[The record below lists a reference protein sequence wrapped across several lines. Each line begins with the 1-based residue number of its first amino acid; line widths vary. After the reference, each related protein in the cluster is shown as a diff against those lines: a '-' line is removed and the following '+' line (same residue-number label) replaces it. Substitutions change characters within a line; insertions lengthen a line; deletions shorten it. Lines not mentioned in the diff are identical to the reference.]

1 MEIYGFSPFS
11 FQDTESWKN
20 SAFAACRGCKTYPVE
35 EVGADGSIVT
45 REVPVGLVLKGVM
58 AQYRSLLWTQFVADA
73 ATTTKDRESF
83 DFWLFCRRAEAAQ
96 ERAFLARKTKRAKK
110 AAALDAEGIIDRTY
124 KGRSY
129 KVSTRGL
136 SWKSVRAAQ
145 KAAKRAAKN
154 FGFTISVNPFSALPS
169 EGKDFTAGETP
180 ANTAALPQIC
190 WADRKAAMKS
200 TSPVDVESLPFLG
213 LLPESPRLRNE
224 GLLSLL
230 RAKIAALAASR
241 DKLVPIS
248 KRVVKTPKQVS
259 EVEIS
264 EEDVPI
270 VGCII
275 NGKVGV
281 PRNPIIKRLLPTKKL
296 LRTRVVVPFQPRLL
310 CSARHVHDMEHL
322 KDENRWTIYPS
333 IIKVSS
339 KAAYAT
345 AARLKLVPD
354 FASAFDRV
362 RAFSTHLLDIEG
374 EVQRLESQ
382 HHPAPRK
389 TVVARVFKFFFEEY
403 ALAHDEA
410 ESRARAQREERRREH
425 LSFLCGLRRAASDR
439 LNLERSRLREA
450 LLVAQQRSEELRRS
464 MEEGPVPQILY
475 KPEWHVTER
484 ACEHAANLTSEHPC
498 EREMLQQ
505 RYRSSYANT
514 ISCPDSY
521 AAKRYLKATDA
532 HFERIFGYAVHRGT
546 RTETVTQVAESP
558 PPIITAP
565 VGRMVGGNP
574 PTESPGAAAVRAAMQ
589 RAVERNRPGPG
600 ESSAM
605 PARAPLLSHR
615 GQYYARSLSD
625 RYNNIF
631 SRTNAYN
638 LMRET
643 DVPIMEFTF
652 GQQQDIA
659 IPLSSRFGNHPSLH
673 IGELEIAVQ
682 SAVLSGVDT
691 AMAIMVSDASHDRL
705 EEGFLSL
712 TILRLGAGWMRHTIP
727 IGITVFP
734 TDPLVDRLL
743 RLSVL
748 TGGSPMAD
756 GRQVARLHYGLLGQA
771 YTGAGEQRLTQYAT
785 RRINVRQT
793 HVTQFLE
800 GNHIHIARSED
811 RQQPLPHMNL
821 EYRPLSGST
830 RYVARPGGYRA
841 VEGGRQSVDITQN
854 FIAMP
859 THLTRSATSREID
872 ILGPANPNTATVSS
886 GGRTTTTPTGGT
898 LDDNKEI
905 PVGVE
910 MEMEEEERRRPHG
923 SAVHRGF
930 TEFSER
936 NENVI
941 EHLYVP
947 SMHGLSLKED
957 IHLFTENLAIPST
970 ADFCKELAR
979 YNVLAKATSFRSA
992 SYYSRLLSGVAIL
1005 RPHFKFIF
1013 RLVTPILESIP
1024 LLVVWDDLSELTTK
1038 VSRLSAAFQV
1048 IDSDH
1053 TRAAVYEVR
1062 PSGPTDL
1069 LTPAKSNY
1077 GMGGDLVIFSGG
1089 YGSSSLTSALRLKIE
1104 ASLLKDS
1111 QLGSGE
1117 ISIPQGP
1124 SSMLSFSYLNEIDL
1138 GDIDLHCFLGSC
1150 KYSGTSPVGG
1160 RKYISVCPAAGLV
1173 HNKGKAA
1180 YLGLTASLFSMYNFW
1195 KGSYI
1200 LKVDVLS
1207 KGSCAGAISIY
1218 VPPPGTS
1225 ADHYTQSQLDT
1236 LPRYELPWRGTG
1248 TARFEVENF
1257 SWVGW
1262 HITKPQ
1268 RYTTNEDWFSLNSGL
1283 VVVLNQPPTT
1293 RTGGSS
1299 DIRVIFRI
1307 VKFKNLTLKERS
1319 TTCDIFTGI
1328 KDSEYTHPLVD
1339 VLDENISAP
1348 ASVSTDPEGE
1358 TGTSSSV
1365 QTAAPLISKN
1375 FGAYYAYL
1383 LGGASAG
1390 KRWHSYVLPITMGH
1404 HRSEIGRTKTGYL
1417 NEQLDDTVRIRYSLR
1432 NPLHILCSAGA
1443 YYATDLLFTLVVD
1456 GDFTAERA
1464 YAQLGLI
1471 QTPLMEYYEGYSTDR
1486 TLTSE
1491 GGSVNQLG
1499 VGKSYIQLLVPRRN
1513 YRARSVTTDTAALF
1527 IETIGSLTV
1536 RFTVSDKIKGVH
1548 LFVEAAGP
1556 IDVDGYGRGADIG
1569 FTESFVLMPA
1579 LRTAA

>member
-1 MEIYGFSPFS
+1 MEIYGFSPLS
-11 FQDTESWKN
+11 FRDTESWKN
-20 SAFAACRGCKTYPVE
+20 SVFAACRGCKTYPIE
-35 EVGADGSIVT
+35 EVCANGSVVT
-45 REVPVGLVLKGVM
+45 REVSVGLVLKGVM
-58 AQYRSLLWTQFVADA
+58 AQYRSLLWTQFVADP
-73 ATTTKDRESF
+73 ATTTMDRKSF
-83 DFWLFCRRAEAAQ
+83 DFWLYCRRAEAAQ
-96 ERAFLARKTKRAKK
+96 ERAFLARKAKRAAK
-110 AAALDAEGIIDRTY
+110 AAALDAEGIIDRSY
-124 KGRSY
+124 KGRTY

-136 SWKSVRAAQ
+136 TWRSVRVAQ
-145 KAAKRAAKN
+145 KAARKAAKH
-154 FGFTISVNPFSALPS
+154 FGFSVSENPFSCLPS
-169 EGKDFTAGETP
+169 EGRSDAAGETP
-180 ANTAALPQIC
+180 ASLSVVLPQID
-190 WADRKAAMKS
+190 WAARKAASRAVS
-200 TSPVDVESLPFLG
+200 TVGTEDAPFLG
-213 LLPESPRLRNE
+213 LLPESPRLRDE

-230 RAKIAALAASR
+230 RAKIATLVASR
-241 DKLVPIS
+241 DCQVPVP
-248 KRVVKTPKQVS
+248 KRVVRTQRKNSQCEFLIE
-259 EVEIS
+259 EVRTIKC
-264 EEDVPI
+264 V
-270 VGCII
+270 I
-275 NGKVGV
+275 NGKMGI
-281 PRNPIIKRLLPTKKL
+281 PRNPIIQRLLPTRLIQRK
-296 LRTRVVVPFQPRLL
+296 RVVAKFEPQIM
-310 CSARHVHDMEHL
+310 SSSRHKFDMSHIY
-322 KDENRWTIYPS
+322 DERRWVIYPS
-333 IIKVSS
+333 IIKIEL
-339 KAAYAT
+339 KDAYQT
-345 AARLKLVPD
+345 AQNLGILSD
-354 FASAFDRV
+354 SASALERV
-362 RAFSTHLLDIEG
+362 RALSSHHLDLER
-374 EVQRLESQ
+374 EVRALEQ
-382 HHPAPRK
+382 EHYPAPRK
-389 TVVARVFKFFFEEY
+389 TVAARIFSFFMEEY
-403 ALAHDEA
+403 ALAY
-410 ESRARAQREERRREH
+410 EEVKERIRRQKEDKRREH
-425 LSFLCGLRRAASDR
+425 LSFLRHLRRQAF
-439 LNLERSRLREA
+439 E
-450 LLVAQQRSEELRRS
+450 LLVAERATYLKKISEAREIAIALKERA
-464 MEEGPVPQILY
+464 EKGPPPQLLY
-475 KPEWHVTER
+475 IPEWHVVQHAKAHMEGTSYDRTLREHMCCR
-484 ACEHAANLTSEHPC
+484 FDQKLAAFQNGSLSESSKFAAACG
-498 EREMLQQ
+498 
-505 RYRSSYANT
+505 
-514 ISCPDSY
+514 
-521 AAKRYLKATDA
+521 A
-532 HFERIFGYAVHRGT
+532 HFERIFGYAVHRSA
-546 RTETVTQVAESP
+546 RTETVTQVAESSP
-558 PPIITAP
+558 PPVITAP

-574 PTESPGAAAVRAAMQ
+574 PTETPGTAAVRAAMQ

-605 PARAPLLSHR
+605 PAREPLLSHR

-631 SRTNAYN
+631 SRNNAYN

-830 RYVARPGGYRA
+830 RYVARPGGYQA
-841 VEGGRQSVDITQN
+841 VESGRQSIDITQN

-859 THLTRSATSREID
+859 THLTRSATHRDTDVSE
-872 ILGPANPNTATVSS
+872 PANPNIKQGRANQPDNNEVPVSEEE
-886 GGRTTTTPTGGT
+886 PTG
-898 LDDNKEI
+898 
-905 PVGVE
+905 
-910 MEMEEEERRRPHG
+910 ERRLPGG

-936 NENVI
+936 NENKI
-941 EHLYVP
+941 EHFYVP

-957 IHLFTENLAIPST
+957 IHLFTKNLEIPST

-979 YNVLAKATSFRSA
+979 YKVMAEAMNYRSA

-1005 RPHFKFIF
+1005 RPHFKFVC

-1024 LLVVWDDLSELTTK
+1024 LMIVWDDLSQLTTK
-1038 VSRLSAAFQV
+1038 VSRLSSAFEI

-1053 TRAAVYEVR
+1053 TKAAIYEVR

-1069 LTPAKSNY
+1069 LTPSKSHY

-1089 YGSSSLTSALRLKIE
+1089 YGSSALSSPLRLKIE

-1111 QLGSGE
+1111 QVGSGE
-1117 ISIPQGP
+1117 VGVPQGP
-1124 SSMLSFSYLNEIDL
+1124 SSMLSFHYLNEVDI
-1138 GDIDLHCFLGSC
+1138 GDINLYSFLGSC
-1150 KYSGTSPVGG
+1150 KYDSKSAVNS

-1195 KGSYI
+1195 KGSYV

-1225 ADHYTQSQLDT
+1225 ADHYSQSQLDT

-1248 TARFEVENF
+1248 SARFEVENF
-1257 SWVGW
+1257 SWIGW
-1262 HITKPQ
+1262 HLTKPQ
-1268 RYTTNEDWFSLNSGL
+1268 RFVTNEDWFSLNAG
-1283 VVVLNQPPTT
+1283 VVVMLNQPPTA

-1328 KDSEYTHPLVD
+1328 KDATYTSPLLD
-1339 VLDENISAP
+1339 VLDNSISVP
-1348 ASVSTDPEGE
+1348 ASVASDPDVELDA
-1358 TGTSSSV
+1358 TSSTQANSV
-1365 QTAAPLISKN
+1365 LPRS

-1383 LGGASAG
+1383 LGGAAPG

-1404 HRSEIGRTKTGYL
+1404 HRSEIGTTKTGYL
-1417 NEQLDDTVRIRYSLR
+1417 NEKLDDTVRIRYSLR
-1432 NPLHILCSAGA
+1432 NPLHILCAAGA
-1443 YYATDLLFTLVVD
+1443 YYAVDLLFTLVID
-1456 GDFTAERA
+1456 GDFTSERA
-1464 YAQLGLI
+1464 FAQLGLI
-1471 QTPLMEYYEGYSTDR
+1471 QTPLMEYYDGYSTDR
-1486 TLTSE
+1486 TLSSE
-1491 GGSVNQLG
+1491 GGHSNQLG

-1513 YRARSVTTDTAALF
+1513 YRARSVTTETATLF
-1527 IETIGSLTV
+1527 FETIGSLSI
-1536 RFTVSDKIKGVH
+1536 RFTVSEKIKGVH

-1556 IDVDGYGRGADIG
+1556 IDVDGYGRGFDIG
-1569 FTESFVLMPA
+1569 FTEESYVLMPS

>member
-1 MEIYGFSPFS
+1 MEIYGFSPLS

-20 SAFAACRGCKTYPVE
+20 SAFAACRGCKTYPIE
-35 EVGADGSIVT
+35 EVGTDGLVT
-45 REVPVGLVLKGVM
+45 VREVPVGLVLKGVM
-58 AQYRSLLWTQFVADA
+58 AQYRSLLWAQFVADA
-73 ATTTKDRESF
+73 ATTTVDRKSF
-83 DFWLFCRRAEAAQ
+83 DFWLFCRRAEAADL
-96 ERAFLARKTKRAKK
+96 RAFEARKKKRAAK
-110 AAALDAEGIIDRTY
+110 AAALDAEGIIDRSY
-124 KGRSY
+124 KGRTY

-154 FGFTISVNPFSALPS
+154 FGFSISENPFSHLPS
-169 EGKDFTAGETP
+169 EGRMCTAGETP
-180 ANTAALPQIC
+180 AFVSSVVLPQID
-190 WADRKAAMKS
+190 WAARKAASKKVSSEDTM
-200 TSPVDVESLPFLG
+200 DAPFLG

-230 RAKIAALAASR
+230 RAKVAILVASR
-241 DKLVPIS
+241 DRQVPVS
-248 KRVVKTPKQVS
+248 KRVVKTQKQNSRS
-259 EVEIS
+259 EFCF
-264 EEDVPI
+264 EEVRTTKC
-270 VGCII
+270 VI

-281 PRNPIIKRLLPTKKL
+281 PNNPIIQRLLPSHKIQRKRIVAKFKPQTM
-296 LRTRVVVPFQPRLL
+296 
-310 CSARHVHDMEHL
+310 CSSRHNYDMAHQYDERRWIIYPATIKIEL
-322 KDENRWTIYPS
+322 KDAYQTASNLG
-333 IIKVSS
+333 IIS
-339 KAAYAT
+339 
-345 AARLKLVPD
+345 D
-354 FASAFDRV
+354 NASALERV
-362 RAFSTHLLDIEG
+362 QAFFSHHLDLER
-374 EVQRLESQ
+374 EVLALEREC
-382 HHPAPRK
+382 HPAPRK
-389 TVVARVFKFFFEEY
+389 TVVARVFAFFMEEY
-403 ALAHDEA
+403 ALAYDEA
-410 ESRARAQREERRREH
+410 EERLRLQREDKRREH
-425 LSFLCGLRRAASDR
+425 LAFLRHLKRQAFEQLATERAEYIRKISEA
-439 LNLERSRLREA
+439 REVA
-450 LLVAQQRSEELRRS
+450 LALQRKI
-464 MEEGPVPQILY
+464 EEGPPPQLMYI
-475 KPEWHVTER
+475 PEWHVVQKAKESIDLDDTLVYEGQR
-484 ACEHAANLTSEHPC
+484 IALRQCYDNRLTQMQSD
-498 EREMLQQ
+498 
-505 RYRSSYANT
+505 
-514 ISCPDSY
+514 PDSEKSRKFI
-521 AAKRYLKATDA
+521 AACSR
-532 HFERIFGYAVHRGT
+532 HFERIFGYAVHKGT
-546 RTETVTQVAESP
+546 RTETMTQVAESP
-558 PPIITAP
+558 PPIMTAP

-574 PTESPGAAAVRAAMQ
+574 PTETPGAAAVRAAMQ

-605 PARAPLLSHR
+605 PAREPLLSHR

-631 SRTNAYN
+631 SRNNAYN

-785 RRINVRQT
+785 RRINARQT

-830 RYVARPGGYRA
+830 RYVARSGGYQA

-859 THLTRSATSREID
+859 THLTRSATLRDTDVSEP
-872 ILGPANPNTATVSS
+872 LNPNTGQGSERQT
-886 GGRTTTTPTGGT
+886 
-898 LDDNKEI
+898 DDNSEI
-905 PVGVE
+905 PVTD
-910 MEMEEEERRRPHG
+910 EEPIGSRRLPRG
-923 SAVHRGF
+923 SAFQRGF

-936 NENVI
+936 NENKI
-941 EHLYVP
+941 EHLFVP

-957 IHLFTENLAIPST
+957 IHLFTKNLEIPST
-970 ADFCKELAR
+970 ADFCKELVR
-979 YNVLAKATSFRSA
+979 YKVMAEAMNYRSA

-1005 RPHFKFIF
+1005 RPHFKFTC

-1024 LLVVWDDLSELTTK
+1024 LLIVWDDLSELTSK
-1038 VSRLSAAFQV
+1038 VARLSAAFEI

-1069 LTPAKSNY
+1069 LTPSKANY

-1089 YGSSSLTSALRLKIE
+1089 YGSSSLSSPLRLKIE

-1117 ISIPQGP
+1117 VGVPQGP
-1124 SSMLSFSYLNEIDL
+1124 SSMLSFHYLNEVDL
-1138 GDIDLHCFLGSC
+1138 GDVNLYTFLGSC
-1150 KYSGTSPVGG
+1150 KYDSKSVVNS
-1160 RKYISVCPAAGLV
+1160 RKYISICPAAGLV

-1225 ADHYTQSQLDT
+1225 ADHYSQSQLDT
-1236 LPRYELPWRGTG
+1236 LPRYELPWRGSG
-1248 TARFEVENF
+1248 SARFEVENF
-1257 SWVGW
+1257 SWIGW
-1262 HITKPQ
+1262 HLTKPQ
-1268 RYTTNEDWFSLNSGL
+1268 RFVTNEDWFSLNAGV

-1319 TTCDIFTGI
+1319 TTCDIFAGI
-1328 KDSEYTHPLVD
+1328 KDASYTSPLLD
-1339 VLDENISAP
+1339 VLDNTISAP
-1348 ASVSTDPEGE
+1348 ASVASDPDVGLDA
-1358 TGTSSSV
+1358 SSSV
-1365 QTAAPLISKN
+1365 QTNDMLPRS

-1383 LGGASAG
+1383 LGGAASG

-1404 HRSEIGRTKTGYL
+1404 HRSEIGTTKTGYL
-1417 NEQLDDTVRIRYSLR
+1417 NEKLDDTVRIRYSLR
-1432 NPLHILCSAGA
+1432 NPLHILCAAGA
-1443 YYATDLLFTLVVD
+1443 FYAADLLFTLVID
-1456 GDFTAERA
+1456 GDFTSERA
-1464 YAQLGLI
+1464 FAQLGLI

-1486 TLTSE
+1486 TLSSE
-1491 GGSVNQLG
+1491 GGCSNQLG

-1513 YRARSVTTDTAALF
+1513 YRARSVTTDTAVLF
-1527 IETIGSLTV
+1527 FETIGSLSI
-1536 RFTVSDKIKGVH
+1536 RFTVSDRIRGVH
-1548 LFVEAAGP
+1548 LFVEAVGP
-1556 IDVDGYGRGADIG
+1556 IDIDGYGRGLNVG
-1569 FTESFVLMPA
+1569 FTDESFVLMPS

>member
-1 MEIYGFSPFS
+1 MEIYGFSPLS

-35 EVGADGSIVT
+35 EVGTDGSTVI

-58 AQYRSLLWTQFVADA
+58 AQYRSLLWTQFMADA
-73 ATTTKDRESF
+73 ATTTTDRESF
-83 DFWLFCRRAEAAQ
+83 DFWLYCRRAEVAQ
-96 ERAFLARKTKRAKK
+96 ERAYQARKFKRAAK
-110 AAALDAEGIIDRTY
+110 AAALDAEGIIDRSY
-124 KGRSY
+124 KGRTY

-145 KAAKRAAKN
+145 KAARKVAKN
-154 FGFTISVNPFSALPS
+154 FGFTISENPFSCLPS
-169 EGKDFTAGETP
+169 EGSVRAAGETP
-180 ANTAALPQIC
+180 AYTPSVVLPQID
-190 WADRKAAMKS
+190 WVARKATFKRVSSEDIHAM
-200 TSPVDVESLPFLG
+200 PFLG
-213 LLPESPRLRNE
+213 LLPESPRLRDE
-224 GLLSLL
+224 GLLSSL
-230 RAKIAALAASR
+230 RVKIAAFAASR
-241 DKLVPIS
+241 DPQVPVS
-248 KRVVKTPKQVS
+248 KRVVKTPKKSSVYEFFTE
-259 EVEIS
+259 EVRTTRC
-264 EEDVPI
+264 V
-270 VGCII
+270 I
-275 NGKVGV
+275 NGMVGI
-281 PRNPIIKRLLPTKKL
+281 PNNPIIKRLLPLHKIQRK
-296 LRTRVVVPFQPRLL
+296 RVVTAFEPQNM
-310 CSARHVHDMEHL
+310 CSTRHKYEMLHQFN
-322 KDENRWTIYPS
+322 ENRWIVYPS
-333 IIKVSS
+333 IIKV
-339 KAAYAT
+339 KLEDAYQT
-345 AARLKLVPD
+345 AANLGILTD
-354 FASAFDRV
+354 SASALDRV
-362 RAFSTHLLDIEG
+362 RAFSSHHLDLER
-374 EVQRLESQ
+374 EVLALELEC
-382 HHPAPRK
+382 HPAPRK
-389 TVVARVFKFFFEEY
+389 TVAARIFSFFMEEY
-403 ALAHDEA
+403 ALAYHEA
-410 ESRARAQREERRREH
+410 EERLRLQREDRRKEH
-425 LSFLCGLRRAASDR
+425 LAFLRHLRHQAS
-439 LNLERSRLREA
+439 E
-450 LLVAQQRSEELRRS
+450 LLVAERDAYLKKIHDAREVALALQRKI
-464 MEEGPVPQILY
+464 EEGPPPRLLY
-475 KPEWHVTER
+475 IPEWHVIQEAKASVEYDTTLLDAGHR
-484 ACEHAANLTSEHPC
+484 IVMRNCYDFKLKQFQSDPNSEGSRKFKVTC
-498 EREMLQQ
+498 SAL
-505 RYRSSYANT
+505 
-514 ISCPDSY
+514 
-521 AAKRYLKATDA
+521 
-532 HFERIFGYAVHRGT
+532 FEQIFGYAVHAGT
-546 RTETVTQVAESP
+546 RTETITQVAESP

-565 VGRMVGGNP
+565 VGRTVGGNP
-574 PTESPGAAAVRAAMQ
+574 PTETPGTAAVRAAMQ

-605 PARAPLLSHR
+605 PAREPLLSHR

-631 SRTNAYN
+631 SRNNAYN

-748 TGGSPMAD
+748 TGGSSMAD

-811 RQQPLPHMNL
+811 RQQPLPHMSL

-830 RYVARPGGYRA
+830 RYVARSGGYQA
-841 VEGGRQSVDITQN
+841 VEGGRQSIDITQN

-859 THLTRSATSREID
+859 TCLTRSATHRDTD
-872 ILGPANPNTATVSS
+872 ISVPENPSS
-886 GGRTTTTPTGGT
+886 GQGST
-898 LDDNKEI
+898 NNVNSNNEI
-905 PVGVE
+905 PVNN
-910 MEMEEEERRRPHG
+910 EEPADGRRPPRG
-923 SAVHRGF
+923 SAYHRGF

-936 NENVI
+936 NENKI
-941 EHLYVP
+941 EHLFVP

-957 IHLFTENLAIPST
+957 IHLFTKNLEIPST
-970 ADFCKELAR
+970 AEFCKELAR
-979 YNVLAKATSFRSA
+979 YKVMAEAMSYRGA

-1005 RPHFKFIF
+1005 RPHFKFTC
-1013 RLVTPILESIP
+1013 RLVTPVLESIP
-1024 LLVVWDDLSELTTK
+1024 LLIVWDDLSELTSK
-1038 VSRLSAAFQV
+1038 VSRLSSAFEI

-1069 LTPAKSNY
+1069 LTPSKAHY
-1077 GMGGDLVIFSGG
+1077 GMGGDIIIFSGG
-1089 YGSSSLTSALRLKIE
+1089 YGSSSLSSPLRLKME

-1117 ISIPQGP
+1117 VGVPQGP
-1124 SSMLSFSYLNEIDL
+1124 SSMLSFHYLNEVDL
-1138 GDIDLHCFLGSC
+1138 GDINLYTFLGSC
-1150 KYSGTSPVGG
+1150 KYDSKSVVNS
-1160 RKYISVCPAAGLV
+1160 RKYISICPAAGLV
-1173 HNKGKAA
+1173 HNKGKTA

-1225 ADHYTQSQLDT
+1225 ADHYSQSQLDT
-1236 LPRYELPWRGTG
+1236 LPRYELPWRGSG
-1248 TARFEVENF
+1248 SARFEVENF
-1257 SWVGW
+1257 SWIGW
-1262 HITKPQ
+1262 HLTKPQ
-1268 RYTTNEDWFSLNSGL
+1268 RFVTNEDWFSLNAGV

-1319 TTCDIFTGI
+1319 TACDIFAGI
-1328 KDSEYTHPLVD
+1328 KDATYTSPLLD
-1339 VLDENISAP
+1339 VLDNTISAP
-1348 ASVSTDPEGE
+1348 ASIASDPDVGFDA
-1358 TGTSSSV
+1358 TSSV
-1365 QTAAPLISKN
+1365 QTNNMLPRS

-1383 LGGASAG
+1383 LGGAASG

-1404 HRSEIGRTKTGYL
+1404 HRSEIGTSKTGYL
-1417 NEQLDDTVRIRYSLR
+1417 NEKLDESVRIRYSLR
-1432 NPLHILCSAGA
+1432 NPLHILCAAGA
-1443 YYATDLLFTLVVD
+1443 FYAADLLFTLVID
-1456 GDFTAERA
+1456 GDFTSERA
-1464 YAQLGLI
+1464 FAQLGLI

-1486 TLTSE
+1486 TLSSE
-1491 GGSVNQLG
+1491 GGHSNQLG
-1499 VGKSYIQLLVPRRN
+1499 VGKSYVQLLVPRRN
-1513 YRARSVTTDTAALF
+1513 YRARSITTDTAALF
-1527 IETIGSLTV
+1527 FETIGSLSI
-1536 RFTVSDKIKGVH
+1536 RFTASDKIKGVH

-1556 IDVDGYGRGADIG
+1556 IDIDGYGRGLDIG
-1569 FTESFVLMPA
+1569 FTDESFVLMPS
-1579 LRTAA
+1579 LRAAA

>member
-1 MEIYGFSPFS
+1 MEIYGFSPLS

-20 SAFAACRGCKTYPVE
+20 SAFAACRGCKTYPIE
-35 EVGADGSIVT
+35 EVGADGLVT
-45 REVPVGLVLKGVM
+45 VREVPVGLMLKGVM
-58 AQYRSLLWTQFVADA
+58 AQYRSLLWTQFVADS
-73 ATTTKDRESF
+73 ATTTVDRKSF
-83 DFWLFCRRAEAAQ
+83 DFWLFCRRAEVAAL
-96 ERAFLARKTKRAKK
+96 RAFEARKKKRAAK
-110 AAALDAEGIIDRTY
+110 AAALDAEGIIDRSY

-136 SWKSVRAAQ
+136 SWKSVRDAQ
-145 KAAKRAAKN
+145 KAARRAAKN
-154 FGFTISVNPFSALPS
+154 FGFSICENSFSVLPS
-169 EGKDFTAGETP
+169 EGSKVTAGETP
-180 ANTAALPQIC
+180 AASVVLPQIC
-190 WADRKAAMKS
+190 WADRKAALKS

-213 LLPESPRLRNE
+213 LLPESPRLRNA
-224 GLLSLL
+224 GLLSSL
-230 RAKIAALAASR
+230 RAKIAILTASR
-241 DKLVPIS
+241 DKQVPVP
-248 KRVVKTPKQVS
+248 KRVVKTPKQDSV
-259 EVEIS
+259 VES
-264 EEDVPI
+264 FEEATSV

-275 NGKVGV
+275 NGQMGV
-281 PRNPIIKRLLPTKKL
+281 PKNPIIQRLLPQK
-296 LRTRVVVPFQPRLL
+296 RVFRSRIITPFRSQQL
-310 CSARHVHDMEHL
+310 CSSRHKYDIAHQN
-322 KDENRWTIYPS
+322 DEKRWIIYPS
-333 IIKVSS
+333 IIEISS
-339 KAAYAT
+339 RAAYET
-345 AARLKLVPD
+345 AARLGLLPD
-354 FASAFDRV
+354 CAQALERV
-362 RAFSTHLLDIEG
+362 RAFSSHHLDIER
-374 EVQRLESQ
+374 EVRRLELEE
-382 HHPAPRK
+382 HPAPRK
-389 TVVARVFKFFFEEY
+389 SVIAKVFKFFLEEY
-403 ALAHDEA
+403 ALAYDEA
-410 ESRARAQREERRREH
+410 EQALRTQREDKRREH
-425 LSFLCGLRRAASDR
+425 LEFMRALRRNAAEMLSK
-439 LNLERSRLREA
+439 ERSLAREA
-450 LLVAQQRSEELRRS
+450 ILESQRKCDELKRHA
-464 MEEGPVPQILY
+464 EEGPMPLLMY
-475 KPEWHVTER
+475 KPEWHVTEI
-484 ACEHAANLTSEHPC
+484 ACQAMANSSERQT
-498 EREMLQQ
+498 EKEMLQQ
-505 RYRSSYANT
+505 RYRSSYSNT
-514 ISCPDSY
+514 IYCPDSF
-521 AAKRYLKATDA
+521 AAKRFLKAADA

-546 RTETVTQVAESP
+546 RTETMTQVAESP
-558 PPIITAP
+558 PPIRTAP
-565 VGRMVGGNP
+565 TGRMVGGNLP
-574 PTESPGAAAVRAAMQ
+574 VESPGAAAVRAAMH

-605 PARAPLLSHR
+605 PAREPLLSHR

-631 SRTNAYN
+631 SRNNAYN

-659 IPLSSRFGNHPSLH
+659 IPLSTRFGNHPSLH

-682 SAVLSGVDT
+682 SAVLTGVDT
-691 AMAIMVSDASHDRL
+691 AMVIMVSDATHDRL

-734 TDPLVDRLL
+734 TDPLVDRIL

-830 RYVARPGGYRA
+830 RYVARPGGYA
-841 VEGGRQSVDITQN
+841 AIGGGRQSVDITQN
-854 FIAMP
+854 FISMP
-859 THLTRSATSREID
+859 THLTRSATLQDDD
-872 ILGPANPNTATVSS
+872 ILHPLNPNVTIES
-886 GGRTTTTPTGGT
+886 GDNNNNNCPTGNV
-898 LDDNKEI
+898 DNREI
-905 PVGVE
+905 PVVE
-910 MEMEEEERRRPHG
+910 EEEERRRPHG
-923 SAVHRGF
+923 SAIQRGF
-930 TEFSER
+930 AEFSER

-947 SMHGLSLKED
+947 SMHGLSLRED

-979 YNVLAKATSFRSA
+979 YNVLAKATSFKSA

-1005 RPHFKFIF
+1005 RPHFKFTF

-1053 TRAAVYEVR
+1053 TKAAVYEVR

-1069 LTPAKSNY
+1069 LTPSKHNY
-1077 GMGGDLVIFSGG
+1077 GMGGDIVIFSGG
-1089 YGSSSLTSALRLKIE
+1089 YGSSSLTSALRLKVE

-1117 ISIPQGP
+1117 VSIPQGP
-1124 SSMLSFSYLNEIDL
+1124 SSMLSFSYLNEVDL
-1138 GDIDLHCFLGSC
+1138 GDLDLHCFLGSC
-1150 KYSGTSPVGG
+1150 KYNGTSPVGG

-1195 KGSYI
+1195 RGSYI

-1236 LPRYELPWRGTG
+1236 LPRFELAWRGTG

-1268 RYTTNEDWFSLNSGL
+1268 RFTTNEDWFSLNSGL

-1293 RTGGSS
+1293 RAGGSS
-1299 DIRVIFRI
+1299 DIRVMFRI
-1307 VKFKNLTLKERS
+1307 VKFKNLTLRERS

-1328 KDSEYTHPLVD
+1328 KDSVYTHPLVD

-1348 ASVSTDPEGE
+1348 ASISTDPEVGFE
-1358 TGTSSSV
+1358 STSSV
-1365 QTAAPLISKN
+1365 QAASPLISKN

-1383 LGGASAG
+1383 LGGASSG

-1404 HRSEIGRTKTGYL
+1404 HRSEIGSTKTGYL
-1417 NEQLDDTVRIRYSLR
+1417 NEALDQTVRIRYSLR

-1443 YYATDLLFTLVVD
+1443 YYATDLLFTLVID

-1471 QTPLMEYYEGYSTDR
+1471 QTPLREFYEGYSTDR

-1513 YRARSVTTDTAALF
+1513 YRARSITTETAALF
-1527 IETIGSLTV
+1527 IETIGSLSV

-1556 IDVDGYGRGADIG
+1556 IDIDGYGRGADIG
-1569 FTESFVLMPA
+1569 FTESFVLMPS